1 MEEEEKKGKRRKKER
16 QAEAEIQ
23 PRCNHARLY
32 RMKCGKG
39 GKID

>member
-1 MEEEEKKGKRRKKER
+1 MEEEEKKGKGRKKER

-23 PRCNHARLY
+23 PRCNHARLC